1 MVSTKEG
8 VPARCG
14 PTDGLALGICRIG
27 LAAWWDVA
35 VVWETAVMPS
45 SERCY
50 ALPNGH
56 FFRSL
61 FLQS

>member
-1 MVSTKEG
+1 MRTNGRTGFRNLQNRTCRLVG
-8 VPARCG
+8 RRCG
-14 PTDGLALGICRIG
+14 L
-27 LAAWWDVA
+27 
-35 VVWETAVMPS
+35 ETAVMPS